1 MTPWCVLV
9 TVTERS
15 PREFYSIKDGHILTA
30 APRLTADG
38 PPLAGAIVAAR
49 RTCHTCA
56 RRRST
61 AASRPDRTGSD
72 PNATTVPPG
81 SFKKTGALFTFAG
94 VIDGVNLQALIFPT
108 GTLRYAFA
116 AAAEHP
122 NLTGTKNPVPVTLTI
137 GNDTG
142 MTSVNA
148 LIFH

>member
-72 PNATTVPPG
+72 PNATTIPSG
-81 SFKKTGALFTFAG
+81 SFKNIGGKFPFVG
-94 VIDGVNLQALIFPT
+94 VIGGVRLQVLIAPT
-108 GTLRYAFA
+108 GTLRYGFFA
-116 AAAEHP
+116 VAEGAS
-122 NLTGTKNPVPVTLTI
+122 LTGTRILPR
-137 GNDTG
+137 
-142 MTSVNA
+142 
-148 LIFH
+148 